1 MATANAT
8 RTVRRA
14 ASPEKAGKGALPPE
28 APRAVRVAKG
38 TQPAHSDLNPFQQ
51 WCWRTFKSR
60 VTAKPVDPMLEENLI
75 KAHLRMRGEEYLAT
89 VYGTTVVAG
98 IALAAVSVGLI
109 LFLDIVGLGFPLAL
123 LGGLVVLATPL
134 VYVMLGAQPSAK
146 AKSRGKAIDKRISIA
161 MNFMSAM
168 ASADVNIDQIFKEL
182 SDQQRI
188 YGDVADEAA
197 WITRDTELLGVDIL
211 TAIKQGALRSPSKRF
226 QDFLQGV
233 VTTATSGGQL
243 KPYFLLK
250 AEQYERENK
259 LSLLQR
265 TETMGLMAE
274 VFVIGVVAFPLF
286 LIIILAIFA
295 IIGGNGGFVLELLWV
310 IVALVIP
317 MIEFGFIFIMNVLA
331 TES

>member
-1 MATANAT
+1 MATANANP
-8 RTVRRA
+8 TVRRVA
-14 ASPEKAGKGALPPE
+14 RAPPLPE
-28 APRAVRVAKG
+28 APRPVRVAKG
-38 TQPAHSDLNPFQQ
+38 QQPAHSDLNPFQQ
-51 WCWRTFKSR
+51 WCWKTFKER
-60 VTAKPVDPMLEENLI
+60 VASKPVDPMLEENLL
-75 KAHLRMRGEEYLAT
+75 KAHLRLRGDEYMAY
-89 VYGTTVVAG
+89 VYGSTVIAGMGLAVAG
-98 IALAAVSVGLI
+98 VALFVFLDLVLGVGL
-109 LFLDIVGLGFPLAL
+109 LVGLLVGVL
-123 LGGLVVLATPL
+123 LPCLTPAF
-134 VYVMLGAQPSAK
+134 YFIFANQPAAAAK
-146 AKSRGKAIDKRISIA
+146 KRGTEIDKRISIA

-188 YGDVADEAA
+188 YGAVADEAA

-259 LSLLQR
+259 LAGLQR

-274 VFVIGVVAFPLF
+274 VFVIAVVAFPLF

-295 IIGGNGGFVLELLWV
+295 IIGGNGSLVLTLLWV
-310 IVALVIP
+310 IVGIMIP
-317 MIEFGFIFIMNVLA
+317 AIEGLFIFFMNAFA
-331 TES
+331 TEA